1 MKQLKRFFAIFGAA
15 VASVAMLASTAQPA
29 SADTP
34 GDEAAFVAKL
44 NGLRASVG
52 LPALQVNGDLTTIAR
67 NWSTKMSQAGTI
79 SHNPDLAAQAPS
91 TWMRLGENVGV
102 GPDVDGLHTAFVNS
116 SAHYHNMVDP
126 QFTQVGIG
134 VVRDA
139 SGTIFVTVDFMT
151 AGAVASAA
159 PAAQAAPAASAGR
172 QTCSRSRRGKV
183 TCRTV
188 KPRAARTARKH
199 R

>member
-1 MKQLKRFFAIFGAA
+1 MKQLKRFFAVFGAA
-15 VASVAMLASTAQPA
+15 VASVAMVASVAQPA

-67 NWSTKMSQAGTI
+67 NWSTRMAQAGTI

-151 AGAVASAA
+151 AGAVAFTAPAA
-159 PAAQAAPAASAGR
+159 PAAPAAAH
-172 QTCSRSRRGKV
+172 QTCSRRRGKV